1 MWNIFESFRYCT
13 QCCLKFNLCLKERLV
28 SSASRTKL
36 LAFPYDERHVANH
49 HQNGHSEAFLSAEPS
64 LGTVLLPDYSDYT
77 SVTWDSCRVHPWD
90 LMGLLQRGTC
100 TVLFWN
106 VQACPSLKVV
116 AHAQEDFSAISYSDC
131 EHWFSIGADFGL
143 RQAFLHQNSSIL
155 SRNVSELIDLSL
167 FPRWTILLEQIGV
180 LEIQHLQVG
189 AGGWLR
195 GALWC
200 RLRLLMGW
208 WGIFVTDGPWDKV
221 CSVWCSQISIS
232 SEMWGFPQVDC
243 SRVLYIL
250 PPHDF

>member
-1 MWNIFESFRYCT
+1 MNLAIGLMSEQASYPAPMQVSNMPVSERRPKESIGAQEFPDLICSGAGVPVRKYINPNLHVVCCMWNIFESFRYCT
-13 QCCLKFNLCLKERLV
+13 QCCLKFNVCLKERLV

-131 EHWFSIGADFGL
+131 EH
-143 RQAFLHQNSSIL
+143 
-155 SRNVSELIDLSL
+155 
-167 FPRWTILLEQIGV
+167 
-180 LEIQHLQVG
+180 
-189 AGGWLR
+189 
-195 GALWC
+195 
-200 RLRLLMGW
+200 
-208 WGIFVTDGPWDKV
+208 
-221 CSVWCSQISIS
+221 
-232 SEMWGFPQVDC
+232 
-243 SRVLYIL
+243 
-250 PPHDF
+250 